1 VSGRPLGP
9 PLTGH
14 TDVVDGVA
22 FSPDGKTLATVGA
35 DHVLRLWDVATRRPL
50 GGPLDGHTGWVSTVA
65 FSPDGRQLA
74 TAGEDRTI
82 RLWDPIL
89 WSDDARALTTRVCG
103 AIRRSLTRAQWR
115 QFLPDRPYHQTCPGQ
130 R

>member
-1 VSGRPLGP
+1 MP
-9 PLTGH
+9 
-14 TDVVDGVA
+14 
-22 FSPDGKTLATVGA
+22 
-35 DHVLRLWDVATRRPL
+35 TRRPL
-50 GGPLDGHTGWVSTVA
+50 GGPLDGHTGWVSAVA

-89 WSDDARALTTRVCG
+89 WSDDARALTARVCG

-115 QFLPDRPYHQTCPGQ
+115 QFLPDRPYRDPATVWPGHRPTPPAGSMGGQ
-130 R
+130 GFSA